1 MPAPCTIDNRNA
13 ACSSDR
19 PSACCAG
26 IAGGNLP
33 TCNASATPAK
43 MTTSAGS
50 NLRGAFVGALVVI
63 GILRA
68 AHSGIRL
75 GSGPAAHAARECA
88 CNGMALAAADNAVMD
103 RNELRNRALHRRDVL
118 RAGVA
123 AAGVL
128 SGFGCAQS
136 TTAPYDW
143 TPRLSGSSLVLLGEV
158 HDNSEQHRLRAQ
170 VLRQAFEG
178 GWRPVIVMEQFDL
191 DHQADID
198 RARSERPSDAPYL
211 IAQAGAAANWQWNDY
226 QALVA
231 LALQYRVPL
240 LAGNLPRSTASRLA
254 REDYTAVLGVE
265 RVRAWRLADAPD
277 AAWQAAQERESIS
290 ATVARCHNVCGR
302 ARARSR
308 ATPRWRICCRSTRH
322 TARCCWRN
330 GHVRRDFGV
339 PRLQR
344 QGTPATLVVG
354 FIERDTPPAG
364 PGVYDAVVVTAPA
377 KREDPCDAFKARPLP
392 TATTGSS
399 LERA

>member
-1 MPAPCTIDNRNA
+1 MRRVSVPAT
-13 ACSSDR
+13 
-19 PSACCAG
+19 
-26 IAGGNLP
+26 
-33 TCNASATPAK
+33 
-43 MTTSAGS
+43 
-50 NLRGAFVGALVVI
+50 AL
-63 GILRA
+63 
-68 AHSGIRL
+68 
-75 GSGPAAHAARECA
+75 
-88 CNGMALAAADNAVMD
+88 ALAAADNAVMD

-136 TTAPYDW
+136 TTTPYDW

-191 DHQADID
+191 DRQADID

-211 IAQAGAAANWQWNDY
+211 IAQAGAAASWQWNDY
-226 QALVA
+226 RAFVA

-265 RVRAWRLADAPD
+265 RVRAWRLADARMPRGKQHRS
-277 AAWQAAQERESIS
+277 AKSIS

-302 ARARSR
+302 RCARAVR
-308 ATPRWRICCRSTRH
+308 AR
-322 TARCCWRN
+322 
-330 GHVRRDFGV
+330 RRDGASAV
-339 PRLQR
+339 AARVTRRGAAGRQWPRAARLR
-344 QGTPATLVVG
+344 RAALAAAPGHAG
-354 FIERDTPPAG
+354 HARGRIHRARHAARG

-377 KREDPCDAFKARPLP
+377 KREDPCEAFKARPLP

>member
-1 MPAPCTIDNRNA
+1 
-13 ACSSDR
+13 
-19 PSACCAG
+19 
-26 IAGGNLP
+26 
-33 TCNASATPAK
+33 
-43 MTTSAGS
+43 
-50 NLRGAFVGALVVI
+50 
-63 GILRA
+63 
-68 AHSGIRL
+68 
-75 GSGPAAHAARECA
+75 
-88 CNGMALAAADNAVMD
+88 MALAAADNAVMD

-136 TTAPYDW
+136 TTTPYDW

-226 QALVA
+226 QAFVA

-277 AAWQAAQERESIS
+277 AAWQAAQEREIDLG
-290 ATVARCHNVCGR
+290 HCGALPQR
-302 ARARSR
+302 LWPALARAQF
-308 ATPRWRICCRSTRH
+308 
-322 TARCCWRN
+322 ARDAAMAYLLSQHASHGAVLLAGN

-339 PRLQR
+339 PRWLQR

-377 KREDPCDAFKARPLP
+377 KREDPCEAFKARPLP